1 MSDLSA
7 NKGSNKKKPRNNASR
22 KAKIESLNK
31 PQEDEALSLPETEAE
46 EMQIEDIAD
55 EMTAAVSVADEEKI
69 ELLAFKLSNEEY
81 VLDINRIKEII
92 RPVEITKVPRV
103 PLYIKGIISLR
114 GVIVP
119 VYNLKNRLGL
129 PEADASDISQ
139 RRILIVNFDEEFVGI
154 IVDAVTGVIK
164 INEDVIEPTPQII
177 KGIDAEYLKGVARF
191 NNRLLILLNIDRVLK
206 MDTDIKAA

>member
-7 NKGSNKKKPRNNASR
+7 NKGSNKKKPRNNASK
-22 KAKIESLNK
+22 KAKSESLIK
-31 PQEDEALSLPETEAE
+31 LQEDEVFSSPDIEAG
-46 EMQIEDIAD
+46 EMQTEDIAD
-55 EMTAAVSVADEEKI
+55 EMTAAASDADEEKI

-92 RPVEITKVPRV
+92 RPVEITRVPRV

-129 PEADASDISQ
+129 LETNEFSNDSQ
-139 RRILIVNFDEEFVGI
+139 KRILIVNFDEELIGI
-154 IVDAVTGVIK
+154 IVDAVTGVVK
-164 INEDVIEPTPQII
+164 INEDIIKPTPQII
-177 KGIDAEYLKGVARF
+177 KGVDAEYLKGVART
-191 NNRLLILLNIDRVLK
+191 NNRLLILLNLDRVLK
-206 MDTDIKAA
+206 KDN

>member
-7 NKGSNKKKPRNNASR
+7 NKGSNKKKPRNNASK
-22 KAKIESLNK
+22 KAKIETLIT
-31 PQEDEALSLPETEAE
+31 PQEDEAFLSPDTEAG
-46 EMQIEDIAD
+46 EMQSEDIAD
-55 EMTAAVSVADEEKI
+55 EMTLAAPDADEKKI

-92 RPVEITKVPRV
+92 RPVEITRVPRV

-129 PEADASDISQ
+129 SEANEFSNDSQ
-139 RRILIVNFDEEFVGI
+139 KRILIVNFDEEFIGI
-154 IVDAVTGVIK
+154 IVDAVTGVVK
-164 INEDVIEPTPQII
+164 INEDIIEPTPQII
-177 KGIDAEYLKGVARF
+177 KGVDAEYLKGVART
-191 NNRLLILLNIDRVLK
+191 NNRLLILLNLDRVLK
-206 MDTDIKAA
+206 KDN

>member
-7 NKGSNKKKPRNNASR
+7 NKGSNKKKPRNNASK
-22 KAKIESLNK
+22 KAKIETLIK
-31 PQEDEALSLPETEAE
+31 PQEDEAFLSPDTEAG
-46 EMQIEDIAD
+46 EMQSEDIAD
-55 EMTAAVSVADEEKI
+55 EMTLAAPDADEKKI

-92 RPVEITKVPRV
+92 RPVEITRVPRV

-129 PEADASDISQ
+129 LEANEFSNDSQ
-139 RRILIVNFDEEFVGI
+139 KRILIVNFDEELIGI
-154 IVDAVTGVIK
+154 IVDAVTGVVK
-164 INEDVIEPTPQII
+164 INEDIIEPTPQII
-177 KGIDAEYLKGVARF
+177 KGVDAEYLKGVART
-191 NNRLLILLNIDRVLK
+191 NNRLLILLNLDRVLK
-206 MDTDIKAA
+206 KDN

>member
-7 NKGSNKKKPRNNASR
+7 NKGSNKKKPRNNTSK
-22 KAKIESLNK
+22 KARTESLIT
-31 PQEDEALSLPETEAE
+31 PQEDEAFLSPDTEAG
-46 EMQIEDIAD
+46 EMQSEDIVD
-55 EMTAAVSVADEEKI
+55 EMTSAAPDADEKKI

-92 RPVEITKVPRV
+92 RPVEITRVPRV

-129 PEADASDISQ
+129 LEANEFSNDSQ
-139 RRILIVNFDEEFVGI
+139 KRILIVNFDEELIGI
-154 IVDAVTGVIK
+154 IVDAVTGVVK
-164 INEDVIEPTPQII
+164 INEDIIEPTPQII
-177 KGIDAEYLKGVARF
+177 KGVDAEYLKGVART
-191 NNRLLILLNIDRVLK
+191 NNRLLILLNLDRVLK
-206 MDTDIKAA
+206 KDN

>member
-7 NKGSNKKKPRNNASR
+7 NKGSNKKKPRNNASK
-22 KAKIESLNK
+22 KAKIETLIK
-31 PQEDEALSLPETEAE
+31 PQEDEAFLSPDTEAG
-46 EMQIEDIAD
+46 EMQSEDIAD
-55 EMTAAVSVADEEKI
+55 EMTLAAPDADEKKI

-92 RPVEITKVPRV
+92 RPVEITRVPRV

-129 PEADASDISQ
+129 LEANEFSNDSQ
-139 RRILIVNFDEEFVGI
+139 KRILIVNFDEELIGI
-154 IVDAVTGVIK
+154 IVDAVTGVVK
-164 INEDVIEPTPQII
+164 INEDIIEPTPQII
-177 KGIDAEYLKGVARF
+177 KGVDAEYLKGVART
-191 NNRLLILLNIDRVLK
+191 NNRLLIFLNLDKVLK
-206 MDTDIKAA
+206 KDN

>member
-7 NKGSNKKKPRNNASR
+7 NKGSNKKKPRNNASK
-22 KAKIESLNK
+22 KAKSESLIK
-31 PQEDEALSLPETEAE
+31 PQEDEVFSSPDIEAG
-46 EMQIEDIAD
+46 EMQTEDIAD
-55 EMTAAVSVADEEKI
+55 EMTAAASDADEEKI

-92 RPVEITKVPRV
+92 RPVEITRVPRV

-129 PEADASDISQ
+129 LETNEFSNDSQ
-139 RRILIVNFDEEFVGI
+139 KRILIVNFDEELIGI
-154 IVDAVTGVIK
+154 IVDAVTGVVK
-164 INEDVIEPTPQII
+164 INEDIIEPTPQII
-177 KGIDAEYLKGVARF
+177 KGVDAEYLKGVART
-191 NNRLLILLNIDRVLK
+191 NNRLLILLNLDRVLK
-206 MDTDIKAA
+206 KDN

>member
-7 NKGSNKKKPRNNASR
+7 NKGSNKKKPRNNASK
-22 KAKIESLNK
+22 KAKIETLIK
-31 PQEDEALSLPETEAE
+31 PQEDEAFLSPDTAAG
-46 EMQIEDIAD
+46 EMQSENIAD
-55 EMTAAVSVADEEKI
+55 EMTLAAPDADEKKI

-92 RPVEITKVPRV
+92 RPVEITRVPRV

-129 PEADASDISQ
+129 LEANEFSNDSQ
-139 RRILIVNFDEEFVGI
+139 KRILIVNFDEELIGI
-154 IVDAVTGVIK
+154 IVDAVTGVVK
-164 INEDVIEPTPQII
+164 INEDIIEPTPQII
-177 KGIDAEYLKGVARF
+177 KGVDAEYLKGVART
-191 NNRLLILLNIDRVLK
+191 NNRLLILLNLDRVLK
-206 MDTDIKAA
+206 KDN

>member
-7 NKGSNKKKPRNNASR
+7 NKGSNKKKPRNNASK
-22 KAKIESLNK
+22 KAKIETLIK
-31 PQEDEALSLPETEAE
+31 PQEDEAFLSPDTAAG
-46 EMQIEDIAD
+46 EMQSEDIAD
-55 EMTAAVSVADEEKI
+55 EMTLAAPDADEKKI

-92 RPVEITKVPRV
+92 RPVEITRVPRV

-129 PEADASDISQ
+129 LEANEFSNDSQ
-139 RRILIVNFDEEFVGI
+139 KRILIVNFDEELIGI
-154 IVDAVTGVIK
+154 IVDAVTGVVK
-164 INEDVIEPTPQII
+164 INEDIIEPTPQII
-177 KGIDAEYLKGVARF
+177 KGVDAEYLKGVART
-191 NNRLLILLNIDRVLK
+191 NNRLLILLNLDRVLK
-206 MDTDIKAA
+206 KDN

>member
-7 NKGSNKKKPRNNASR
+7 NKGSNKKKPRNNASK
-22 KAKIESLNK
+22 KAKSESLIK
-31 PQEDEALSLPETEAE
+31 LQEDEVFSSPDIEAG
-46 EMQIEDIAD
+46 EMQTEDIAD
-55 EMTAAVSVADEEKI
+55 EMTAAASDADEEKI

-92 RPVEITKVPRV
+92 RPVEITRVPRV

-129 PEADASDISQ
+129 LETNEFSNDSQ
-139 RRILIVNFDEEFVGI
+139 KRILIVNFDEELIGI
-154 IVDAVTGVIK
+154 IVDAVTGVVK
-164 INEDVIEPTPQII
+164 INEDIIEPTPQII
-177 KGIDAEYLKGVARF
+177 KGVDAEYLKGVART
-191 NNRLLILLNIDRVLK
+191 NNRLLILLNLDRVLK
-206 MDTDIKAA
+206 KDN

>member
-7 NKGSNKKKPRNNASR
+7 NKGSNKKKPRNNASK
-22 KAKIESLNK
+22 KAKRESLTT
-31 PQEDEALSLPETEAE
+31 PQEDEAFLSPDIEAG
-46 EMQIEDIAD
+46 EMQSDDTTD
-55 EMTAAVSVADEEKI
+55 EMAEAAQDADEEKI

-92 RPVEITKVPRV
+92 RPVEITRVPRV

-129 PEADASDISQ
+129 SEANEFSNDSQ
-139 RRILIVNFDEEFVGI
+139 KRILIVNFDEELIGI
-154 IVDAVTGVIK
+154 IVDAVTGVVK
-164 INEDVIEPTPQII
+164 INEDIIEPTPQII
-177 KGIDAEYLKGVARF
+177 KGVDAEYLKGVART
-191 NNRLLILLNIDRVLK
+191 NNRLLILLNLDRVLK
-206 MDTDIKAA
+206 RDI